1 MASARERSRSPRGSV
16 AEHGS
21 GSIIARS
28 LNLDKMELALDDKV
42 VKVYRFADDPDMP
55 WFQAKPLVVYLG
67 YANVAQTLEDHVDRE
82 DKMPLQELVG
92 IKGTPLGGGISQIPP
107 LGYNDSKAMYISEC
121 GMYSL
126 ILGSKKKE
134 AKDFKRWI
142 THEVLPALRRRGHY
156 TAPGAAAAPSPIA
169 PEQLQQIVVALRQD
183 LIKCNEDSTSR
194 QEEMHRRF
202 IESVQTVVVD
212 QINSIEE
219 AQRRHI
225 MQHVQ
230 NFKDWLVQEWKT
242 KICSELSASVCFSL
256 SQKFVDLRS
265 ALRDAVSNPTGVF
278 VEALRR
284 AVKKPAVKRSTDVLR
299 FPDEQRATPEEE
311 RFVESLSVTLT
322 KMLEAFDRE
331 KSLHTG
337 RPLPALT
344 YGAWK
349 KTRSLIGSRCLA
361 LRKKTGDA
369 SKPLLWTTSAD
380 AGARSNG
387 GGQHYVYLAEGRAS
401 IGGHAA
407 TYVRKV
413 LNQKLKKTNNS
424 LTVEEHIR
432 ALISATPPETW
443 PLSSSSID
451 AFAHNASE
459 EKLAEEM
466 DE

>member
-1 MASARERSRSPRGSV
+1 MTPPEGCSF
-16 AEHGS
+16 
-21 GSIIARS
+21 
-28 LNLDKMELALDDKV
+28 LDKTLTLNNERIPFIHLKNDAFDEIWMPAKPVMRTTGETNITQIMDRVFCDDKMSFEDLV
-42 VKVYRFADDPDMP
+42 ASKGL
-55 WFQAKPLVVYLG
+55 PLEGCYG
-67 YANVAQTLEDHVDRE
+67 FITTPNPEDYHE
-82 DKMPLQELVG
+82 K
-92 IKGTPLGGGISQIPP
+92 
-107 LGYNDSKAMYISEC
+107 KAIWVNESGFYTMV
-121 GMYSL
+121 
-126 ILGSKKKE
+126 LGSRKPHCV
-134 AKDFKRWI
+134 AFQRWVL
-142 THEVLPALRRRGHY
+142 HEVLPSIRRAGHYDVNEQAAKRRRVNADETNEAVMAEVKDLHL
-156 TAPGAAAAPSPIA
+156 A
-169 PEQLQQIVVALRQD
+169 
-183 LIKCNEDSTSR
+183 LIKRDDDLHSTLQKYGEDIRKHDENLVKYHEAIEVVQR
-194 QEEMHRRF
+194 QHM
-202 IESVQTVVVD
+202 
-212 QINSIEE
+212 
-219 AQRRHI
+219 
-225 MQHVQ
+225 Q
-230 NFKDWLVQEWKT
+230 NFKDWLVQEWKTEWKT

-256 SQKFVDLRS
+256 SQKFADLRD
-265 ALRDAVSNPTGVF
+265 ALRGAVSNPTGVF

-299 FPDEQRATPEEE
+299 FPDEQRATPDEE

-322 KMLEAFDRE
+322 KTLEAFDRE
-331 KSLHTG
+331 KSLFG
-337 RPLPALT
+337 ARLLPALT